1 MRIEY
6 LMYLC
11 EVAKNGS
18 INSSANNL
26 NISQQG
32 LNRALKSLEKEI
44 GCPIFFT
51 SNQGIALTPQ
61 GNLLVETSKN
71 ILAEWQTF
79 QNSLHELNSKTNI
92 NSSLSLYVTP
102 AILEYY
108 VTNFLSHFSNHH
120 PEISLNIIEGD
131 HIQILNAI
139 ENGSADLG
147 LFGIQYSILD
157 EIFPEYTQAE
167 HIKFFPLYQYKIAV
181 LANNSSPISKYKSIS
196 LKTLLKYPI
205 ILPPHTSPDL
215 ENDLNYR
222 WLKMHGEPQIKFA
235 TSSVNVYK
243 SLISSGQTVGL
254 TSTNRHG
261 KINIP
266 IEKELTIIQL
276 NDINNISTVGYLY
289 NTSRPIT
296 SALKILVESL
306 KAFTK

>member
-102 AILEYY
+102 AILEYS
-108 VTNFLSHFSNHH
+108 VTDFLSHFSNLH
-120 PEISLNIIEGD
+120 PEISLNILEGD
-131 HIQILNAI
+131 HIHVLEAI
-139 ENGSADLG
+139 EKSTVDLG
-147 LFGIQYSILD
+147 VFGVQFSILD
-157 EIFPEYTQAE
+157 QIFPEYQQAK
-167 HIKFFPLYQYKIAV
+167 HLKFVPLYQYKISV
-181 LANNSSPISKYKSIS
+181 LANNRSPISKYKSLS

-205 ILPPHTSPDL
+205 ILPPHMSTNL
-215 ENDLNYR
+215 ENNLNYR
-222 WLKMHGEPQIKFA
+222 WLKLYGEPHIKFT

-243 SLISSGQTVGL
+243 TLISSGQAVGL
-254 TSTNRHG
+254 MSANRHG
-261 KINIP
+261 KISIP
-266 IEKELTIIQL
+266 IEKDLKILQL
-276 NDINNISTVGYLY
+276 NDPGNIATVGYLY
-289 NTSRPIT
+289 NTTKPIT
-296 SALKILVESL
+296 PALKILIESL

>member
-18 INSSANNL
+18 INSSADNL

-44 GCPIFFT
+44 GCPIFLT
-51 SNQGIALTPQ
+51 SNQGVVLTPQ
-61 GNLLVETSKN
+61 GMLLVETAQN
-71 ILAEWQTF
+71 ILREWQTF
-79 QNSLHELNSKTNI
+79 QNSLYELNSKTELA
-92 NSSLSLYVTP
+92 SSLSLYVTP

-108 VTNFLSHFSNHH
+108 ATNFLSYFSNQH

-131 HIQILNAI
+131 HIHVLEAI

-147 LFGIQYSILD
+147 LFGIQYPILD
-157 EIFPEYTQAE
+157 EIFPEYKKAK
-167 HIKFFPLYQYKIAV
+167 HIEFIPLYQYKIAV
-181 LANNSSPISKYKSIS
+181 LANSSSPISKYKSLS
-196 LKTLLKYPI
+196 LKTLLKYPL
-205 ILPPHTSPDL
+205 ILPPHTSSNL

-222 WLKMHGEPQIKFA
+222 WLKMYGEPQIKFA
-235 TSSVNVYK
+235 TSSVKVYK

-254 TSTNRHG
+254 TSAARHG

-266 IEKELTIIQL
+266 LEKDLAIIQL
-276 NDINNISTVGYLY
+276 NDVNNVSTVGCLY
-289 NTSRPIT
+289 NTSKPIT
-296 SALKILVESL
+296 AALKALIESL
-306 KAFTK
+306 KSFTK